1 MAGGY
6 DAYGQVHS
14 QNLKGRALE
23 AEAFMKAVQLL
34 TRAQDFPENK
44 RLLGES
50 LQYVQKLWM
59 IVKADLE
66 APRNKLPKETQQ
78 HLLSLAEMVD
88 AQCRAAIKKPPEHRL
103 QGLIEIH
110 RNVAAGLMS

>member
-1 MAGGY
+1 MGEGY
-6 DAYGQVHS
+6 EAYGQVHS

-23 AEAFMKAVQLL
+23 AEAFMKAVHLL
-34 TRAQDFPENK
+34 TRAYDLPDNK
-44 RLLGES
+44 RLLGEA

-59 IVKADLE
+59 IVKADLQT
-66 APRNKLPKETQQ
+66 PRHKLPKETRQN
-78 HLLSLAEMVD
+78 LIALGDSVEGL
-88 AQCRAAIKKPPEHRL
+88 CRDAIKKPPKQVL